1 MNFVHPWVVYH
12 LKMKSTGVYLY
23 DSSEVSPMSLIF
35 FGRDFKIGQEALDD
49 GSVLETIAVDD
60 FVKFNCENRTSVVF
74 KELRRALDELLE
86 FKVSVGSIPKILE
99 L

>member
-1 MNFVHPWVVYH
+1 MDPHPKSVNAKEVNFTHPWVVYH

-35 FGRDFKIGQEALDD
+35 FGRDFRIGTETLDD
-49 GSVLETIAVDD
+49 GAVLETIAVDD

-74 KELRRALDELLE
+74 KGWIE
-86 FKVSVGSIPKILE
+86 
-99 L
+99 